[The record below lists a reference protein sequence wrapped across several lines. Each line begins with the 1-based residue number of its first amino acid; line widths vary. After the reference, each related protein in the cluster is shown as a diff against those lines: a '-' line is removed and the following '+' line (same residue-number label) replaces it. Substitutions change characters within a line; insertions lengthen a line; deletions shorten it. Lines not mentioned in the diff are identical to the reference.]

1 VQPSGYP
8 GGACILDWLVAI
20 TIARPNP
27 GLWSAHRNVGS
38 DQQWIMRKELLVAG
52 VQRPSFL
59 KRQKEQQRAAKA
71 AQKRETKRL
80 KQLAKAEG
88 NAPAEEEFQ
97 LLDGPPNP
105 EDME

>member
-1 VQPSGYP
+1 M
-8 GGACILDWLVAI
+8 
-20 TIARPNP
+20 
-27 GLWSAHRNVGS
+27 GS
-38 DQQWIMRKELLVAG
+38 VRQRIMRKELLVAG

-59 KRQKEQQRAAKA
+59 KRQKEQQRAARA
-71 AQKRETKRL
+71 AQKREAKRL

-97 LLDGPPNP
+97 LLDGPPDP